1 LRKRPAAVLTKIE
14 AQDLPQPTE
23 IRQATRWPCCSLTAS
38 SDIDLALLFRDC
50 DPRMRRLP
58 NRCVERAVR
67 IRVRLLAVVLL
78 VASGAGCYGQLAES
92 LRRTTYPP
100 SFRYIPE
107 SELRSAMWLLGHQSL
122 ELRRLLRGESESGRD
137 PRSQIVLLLADMEQ
151 TVQQL
156 GPDPWSSNHPQVG
169 EGLKALADDL
179 RAARTSAEHD
189 PPNYFL
195 AGSVS
200 GACLYCHSS

>member
-1 LRKRPAAVLTKIE
+1 
-14 AQDLPQPTE
+14 
-23 IRQATRWPCCSLTAS
+23 
-38 SDIDLALLFRDC
+38 
-50 DPRMRRLP
+50 MRRLP
-58 NRCVERAVR
+58 ARFVDRLVR
-67 IRVRLLAVVLL
+67 IRVRLLGVVLL
-78 VASGAGCYGQLAES
+78 VASGAACHSQLPEF

-122 ELRRLLRGESESGRD
+122 ELRRLLRGESEPGRD
-137 PRSQIVLLLADMEQ
+137 PHSQIVLLLADMEQ

-156 GPDPWSSNHPQVG
+156 GPDPWSSNHPQLG

-179 RAARTSAEHD
+179 RAARTAAEHE

-200 GACLYCHSS
+200 GACLYCHGS

>member
-1 LRKRPAAVLTKIE
+1 MAIE
-14 AQDLPQPTE
+14 AQDLPQATE
-23 IRQATRWPCCSLTAS
+23 TRQASHGACFSVGSAS
-38 SDIDLALLFRDC
+38 NGIDLALRFRDC
-50 DPRMRRLP
+50 YRPMRRLP
-58 NRCVERAVR
+58 ARSVDRPVR
-67 IRVRLLAVVLL
+67 IHAWWLGVVLL
-78 VASGAGCYGQLAES
+78 VAPAAGCHSQLPEF

-107 SELRSAMWLLGHQSL
+107 SELRSSMWLLGHQSL
-122 ELRRLLRGESESGRD
+122 ELRRLLRGESEPGRD
-137 PRSQIVLLLADMEQ
+137 PHTQIVLLLADMEQ

-156 GPDPWSSNHPQVG
+156 GPDPWSSNHPHLG

-179 RAARTSAEHD
+179 HAARVAAEHD

-200 GACLYCHSS
+200 GACLYCHGS